1 MHPASP
7 VVIRSGGLSLTLWQV
22 EGGRRWRWHYYRNG
36 KRLTGS
42 AVDLARAKIKARAYL
57 AEMAKAP
64 ANASHR
70 DASEFAEWVA
80 ARRTGQSFEEAA
92 EAFTASLNATGASE
106 EYRAKTESDLAAFT
120 KHIGEGAKIAAVTPQ
135 QIEAWL
141 SARNVGARRQNN
153 LIATLASCFR
163 HCRSRGELPDGLTAP
178 ERVARRKLP
187 RKPIAVFSPEQL
199 AAIFAACETEWRP
212 AVAIQ
217 AFAGIRTA
225 EVGRLYWRDV
235 RPERGIIEIPAGAAK
250 TGRRRLVPILPPL
263 FDWLPDSPDPDE
275 MVCPYEGHQVFIERL
290 RRRNPNIKWIT
301 NGLRHSFGSYRCA
314 VLRDIP
320 AVAFEMGNSVQ
331 MVQAHYHEAQELAT
345 AREWFSVSPEKVFG
359 VEPCKIAGRRAG

>member
-1 MHPASP
+1 MNHEPQS
-7 VVIRSGGLSLTLWQV
+7 VTLGGVTIGLFQTD
-22 EGGRRWRWHYYRNG
+22 GGRLWRWHYYRNG
-36 KRLTGS
+36 KRQNGAASTLKK
-42 AVDLARAKIKARAYL
+42 ARAKVREYL
-57 AEMAKAP
+57 TTISQAP
-64 ANASHR
+64 ITASQK
-70 DASEFAEWVA
+70 DASEFAAWLA
-80 ARRTGQSFEEAA
+80 TRKTGQSFREAA
-92 EAFTASLNATGASE
+92 EAFTASLKATGASD
-106 EYRAKTESDLAAFT
+106 EYQTKTESDLTAFA
-120 KHIGEGAKIAAVTPQ
+120 KHIGEDAKIAAVTPQ
-135 QIEAWL
+135 QIEDWL
-141 SARNVGARRQNN
+141 AGRKVGARRQNN
-153 LIATLASCFR
+153 LIATLVSCFR

-187 RKPIAVFSPEQL
+187 RKPISVFSPEQL
-199 AAIFAACETEWRP
+199 ATILQCCEAEWRP

-217 AFAGIRTA
+217 AFAGVRTA

-235 RPERGIIEIPAGAAK
+235 RPERGIIEIPAGASK

-263 FDWLPDSPDPDE
+263 FDWLPASPAPDE

-290 RRRNPNIKWIT
+290 RRRNPQINWIT

-359 VEPCKIAGRRAG
+359 SKPCKIAGRRVG